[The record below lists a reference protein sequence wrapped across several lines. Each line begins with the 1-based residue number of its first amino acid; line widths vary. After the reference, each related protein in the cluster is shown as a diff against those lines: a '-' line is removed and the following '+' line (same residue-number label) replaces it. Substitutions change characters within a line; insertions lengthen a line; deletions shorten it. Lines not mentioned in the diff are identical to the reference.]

1 MRQTSRVLHHL
12 LTHETLDPMTAWN
25 QLGVYR
31 LADVVY
37 KLKKEGWDIQTVR
50 KKVKNR
56 YGEDCSVANYKI
68 VIDGEAK

>member
-31 LADVVY
+31 LAAVIH
-37 KLKKEGWDIQTVR
+37 KLKNQGWEIRTVR

-56 YGEDCSVANYKI
+56 YNEECSVANYKI
-68 VIDGEAK
+68 ILEGEVK